1 MDRRVT
7 VCNLYDCECSPM
19 SRIPKATI
27 LVVDTDPQSL
37 FSLASLLIAQ
47 DHQVLTANSHLTA
60 IALASQTTL
69 DLLIT
74 DTRLGDD
81 SGIVLT
87 SLIRQHEEKSDLP
100 VMYVSAAQTSG
111 VIRRVHDFGAAFH
124 LKKPID
130 GPVMIELVEKALWMP
145 HLVRNQIEQKAMKQP
160 HVSFAQDPL
169 ANPFQANT
177 SIPGT
182 PISF

>member
-1 MDRRVT
+1 
-7 VCNLYDCECSPM
+7 M
-19 SRIPKATI
+19 SRIPQATI
-27 LVVDTDPQSL
+27 LVVDTDPKAL

-47 DHQVLTANSHLTA
+47 EHQVLTANSHLTA
-60 IALASQTTL
+60 MALASQTTL

-74 DTRLGDD
+74 DTRLGDA
-81 SGIVLT
+81 SGIELT
-87 SLIRQHEEKSDLP
+87 AAIRQHEEKRDLP
-100 VMYVSAAQTSG
+100 VMYISTAQTSG
-111 VIRRVHDFGAAFH
+111 VIRRMHDFGAAFH

-145 HLVRNQIEQKAMKQP
+145 HLVRNQIEQKTMKQP
-160 HVSFAQDPL
+160 HVSFAQNPL
-169 ANPFQANT
+169 TSPFEVNT